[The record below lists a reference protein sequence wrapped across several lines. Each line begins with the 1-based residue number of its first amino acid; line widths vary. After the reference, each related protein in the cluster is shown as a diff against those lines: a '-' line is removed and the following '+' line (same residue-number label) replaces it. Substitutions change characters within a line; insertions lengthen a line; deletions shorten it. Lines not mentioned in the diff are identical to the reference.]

1 MEKFT
6 EIEITR
12 KVKVSDQD
20 IDDIMACA
28 LEGGITYWCCKCE
41 VYGGKYLGEY
51 ASDQIS
57 RGGTLIFFDA
67 ESDDQWSM
75 NKGDFI
81 NGLKQYLSESP
92 DAGDILNP
100 DGTLD
105 LCDADADVADCVVQY
120 ALFKEIVFG

>member
-1 MEKFT
+1 MKEHT

-20 IDDIMACA
+20 IDDIMVCA
-28 LEGGITYWCCKCE
+28 LEGGINYWCCKCE

-67 ESDDQWSM
+67 ESDNQWSM

-92 DAGDILNP
+92 DAGDILKP

-105 LCDADADVADCVVQY
+105 LFEVDGIVADSIVQY
-120 ALFKEIVFG
+120 ALFNEVVFG